1 MPLSSTWWFENCNF
15 TLPSTARP
23 RSPNRSVLGTA
34 PSAALLAIR
43 APRAAFNGAL
53 EYGGDPARGEH
64 RQGGGDGR
72 LGDAKQGE
80 GGLALPPRAA
90 GWPFRVLVR
99 APVAHNLL
107 RRQRTFA
114 AKAAPRRRLAA
125 HSAPSRPAV
134 LQAKLSA
141 RGPPATP
148 AVDALAQLDARGGGG
163 PLAEEASGGGEKA
176 TLRQSV
182 FTMVN
187 AVLGAGVLGYPFC
200 FKVCY

>member
-1 MPLSSTWWFENCNF
+1 MPLCATWWFENCNF

-80 GGLALPPRAA
+80 DGLVLAPRAA

-99 APVAHNLL
+99 APVAHS
-107 RRQRTFA
+107 TTCFA
-114 AKAAPRRRLAA
+114 ASAPLLPKQRLASQA

-200 FKVCY
+200 FKVC